1 MLAPTSPVNKSSCQ
15 LSNYIFLNAQKST
28 KIIPKYSSKLEKN
41 PNYKKLIV
49 MKVRTSK
56 RQKFIN
62 KHYEYLVVSYCLK
75 KSLLILAY
83 QSFTKFML
91 LKNRKAPTHNLRI
104 VSSFIME
111 LVTLLP

>member
-49 MKVRTSK
+49 MK
-56 RQKFIN
+56 
-62 KHYEYLVVSYCLK
+62 E
-75 KSLLILAY
+75 
-83 QSFTKFML
+83 
-91 LKNRKAPTHNLRI
+91 KNTYKQTAEVHK
-104 VSSFIME
+104 
-111 LVTLLP
+111 